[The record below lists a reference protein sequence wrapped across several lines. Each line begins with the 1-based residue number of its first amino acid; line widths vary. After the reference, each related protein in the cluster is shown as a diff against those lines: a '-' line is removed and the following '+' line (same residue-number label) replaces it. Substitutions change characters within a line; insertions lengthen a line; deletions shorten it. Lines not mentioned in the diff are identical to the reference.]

1 MLAWPAPL
9 LILLT
14 WLIASLAS
22 SSANLTDLS
31 DCKLGQLPGLLGQV
45 EGQEPGGDVLKLG
58 HPVHHPTVSAY
69 HKKLIFALSSSKTNV
84 VEQNKLNLD
93 PDPEFWPN
101 SNLDPRIPVIRYR
114 YIINFERKI

>member
-1 MLAWPAPL
+1 M
-9 LILLT
+9 
-14 WLIASLAS
+14 AS

-31 DCKLGQLPGLLGQV
+31 DCKLGQLHGLLGQV

-93 PDPEFWPN
+93 PEFGPN
-101 SNLDPRIPVIRYR
+101 SNLDPGIPVIRYR
-114 YIINFERKI
+114 YIIHFERKI